1 METIVKSRNLQF
13 SNKQMKRTA
22 RTAAAYL
29 VGLERV
35 KTTPQRIDVPLV
47 SKPLPQKIHLPR
59 GLKKSSLLF

>member
-29 VGLERV
+29 VGLVSIIPKKDLSSKSQYLSPFQTIEKYRNSEERG
-35 KTTPQRIDVPLV
+35 R
-47 SKPLPQKIHLPR
+47 
-59 GLKKSSLLF
+59 F